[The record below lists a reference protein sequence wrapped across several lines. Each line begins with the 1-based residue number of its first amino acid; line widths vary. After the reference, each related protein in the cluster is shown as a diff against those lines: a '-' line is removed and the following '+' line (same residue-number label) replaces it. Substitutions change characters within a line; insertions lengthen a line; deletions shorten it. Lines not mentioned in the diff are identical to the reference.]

1 MKRYKLGEIANIQ
14 ISSVDKK
21 SNDGEIP
28 VKLCNFVEV
37 YYNYAITKEMTQNFM
52 NATAKQSE
60 IDNFRLQKGQIALT
74 KDSET
79 KDDIGIST
87 YIADDFENVILG
99 YHTALVTPNQEILNG
114 KYLNAF
120 MHTKFIQKYFENN
133 ATGSGQRFSLSTQTL
148 HNVPIL
154 APDLAT
160 QKKIGK
166 LFSDIDKKI
175 AVNNTINATLENLAK
190 AIYEYYFVQFDF
202 PDINGRPYKS
212 SGGAMTFN
220 QTLNR
225 QIPKH
230 FEVLFLKDRLV
241 FERGEEYGTSAYIEG
256 KQNKDCI
263 KFYRVGDM
271 DNSGNTYINQTLYN
285 ECPKVSINDLLVSF
299 DGSVGR
305 ISYALNG
312 TFSSGIRKI
321 YDKENVLN
329 SATLYFIFSDNFIQS
344 TIKKYAV
351 GTNILHAGSAIEYL
365 AIPYNEQIYVTFQNY
380 VTPIFEKM
388 KQNKLENE
396 NLKSLRD
403 FLLPLLL
410 NAQVQI

>member
-1 MKRYKLGEIANIQ
+1 MRKVSLKDCGKYVLSPK
-14 ISSVDKK
+14 IST
-21 SNDGEIP
+21 ND
-28 VKLCNFVEV
+28 LSQN
-37 YYNYAITKEMTQNFM
+37 NYITT
-52 NATAKQSE
+52 
-60 IDNFRLQKGQIALT
+60 DNMLPNKA
-74 KDSET
+74 
-79 KDDIGIST
+79 GISK
-87 YIADDFENVILG
+87 AENVPLNLKVTQFLKNDILLSNIRPYFKKIWLAEFTG
-99 YHTALVTPNQEILNG
+99 GCSADVLVFRTNEKYDPAYIKYCLSQDSFFAYNMAGSKGSKMPRGDKNHILNF
-114 KYLNAF
+114 KLLNLD
-120 MHTKFIQKYFENN
+120 
-133 ATGSGQRFSLSTQTL
+133 LS
-148 HNVPIL
+148 N
-154 APDLAT
+154 
-160 QKKIGK
+160 QKKIGHFLK
-166 LFSDIDKKI
+166 SIDDKI

-225 QIPKH
+225 QIPQH

-396 NLKSLRD
+396 KLKSLRD

-410 NAQVQI
+410 NAQVRI